1 MKGWNG
7 RSTGE
12 AVSAQPN
19 AGHCDFRRTI
29 YANGVASV
37 ENVSISKA
45 APLPA
50 GHEREYQVVLP
61 YAGLFTYR
69 IGQRHWQIDSSKTLL
84 ISPGWD
90 YQDEHPLEHIGHACV
105 LINPSRDVID
115 EICGAGGASR
125 HPAFLAAAV
134 RSTPQLRVLTGMA
147 LSNPDSDDIL
157 RNEEWSIRALKEAIQ
172 GHQSLPLG
180 SSRIVDRAKQVLHE
194 LGFDRISLTDI
205 AKHVG
210 ASPVYLTQ
218 EFTRCEGM
226 PLYQYQL
233 ALRLGRALLELPHCE
248 NITGLALDLGFSSHS
263 HFSAAFQRWYGL
275 TPSAYRNRPGK
286 SARNASSRD
295 IKPRRP
301 MPYPAPS
308 SNAGDVRELN

>member
-7 RSTGE
+7 RPTGE
-12 AVSAQPN
+12 AMSN
-19 AGHCDFRRTI
+19 NSSAGHCDFRRTI
-29 YANGVASV
+29 FANTVASV

-69 IGQRHWQIDSSKTLL
+69 IGRRHWQMDSSKTLL

-105 LINPSRDVID
+105 LINPSRELID
-115 EICGAGGASR
+115 DICGAGGASR
-125 HPAFLAAAV
+125 NQAFLSGSV
-134 RSTPQLRVLTGMA
+134 RSTRRLRVLTGLA
-147 LSNPDSDDIL
+147 LSNQGSDDIL

-172 GHQSLPLG
+172 GQQSLPQG
-180 SSRIVDRAKQVLHE
+180 SSRIVDRAKQALHE

-233 ALRLGRALLELPHCE
+233 ALRLDRALLELPHC
-248 NITGLALDLGFSSHS
+248 NDITSLALALGFSSHS
-263 HFSAAFQRWYGL
+263 HFSAAFHRWYGL

-286 SARNASSRD
+286 LARNANSIGVRAQ
-295 IKPRRP
+295 RRA
-301 MPYPAPS
+301 PYPCAR
-308 SNAGDVRELN
+308 SNAGEVRELI